1 MPRVFYD
8 IFFISD
14 KECDATG
21 NSHLTF
27 QREGDILITLLLYN
41 FFTFF
46 TYINHAKILLK
57 KIYTYLSLLFKFI
70 LFGKLCISLWAFDV
84 LLFFLVR
91 KYSNYFVFHLY

>member
-57 KIYTYLSLLFKFI
+57 KKKIYHFFSNLFYL
-70 LFGKLCISLWAFDV
+70 GNCV
-84 LLFFLVR
+84 LVYGHSMFYFF
-91 KYSNYFVFHLY
+91 F

>member
-57 KIYTYLSLLFKFI
+57 KKKKFI
-70 LFGKLCISLWAFDV
+70 TSFQI
-84 LLFFLVR
+84 
-91 KYSNYFVFHLY
+91 YFIWEIVY